1 MGFITKQRRVGGSQ
15 VFTVPKQIIRMS
27 QSMVREGNDDLL
39 YQVSRREDGTIV
51 YTPLQIQPL
60 TLAYSTQCT
69 QEVAEDLVEEET
81 GE

>member
-27 QSMVREGNDDLL
+27 QSVVREGNDDLL
-39 YQVSRREDGTIV
+39 YQVTRRKDGTIV
-51 YTPLQIQPL
+51 YTPLQVQPL
-60 TLAYSTQCT
+60 TMAYSTERT
-69 QEVAEDLVEEET
+69 QEVAEEEA